1 MSLPNVE
8 QIFSPAGGP
17 VFRWPED
24 GEILASASRFNA
36 INAAL
41 YGFIKQLEGEHGT
54 ELTAQA
60 EAIALAA
67 QTLEQHTTALAA
79 RYTKTEADAASAALA
94 QTIQAV
100 QDAVDNLNAL
110 YQTDAE
116 AAAALAALSSQWDAT
131 STDFQATVTGWMNDR
146 YTKAQTDALL
156 AAKANAADV
165 YSKTAADA
173 LMADKADKTTVNQA
187 LNTKADK
194 TAVYTY
200 QEVDDL
206 LAGKAAANH
215 NHTLKIGDGTAERMT
230 LGTQERLNFK
240 AGSGVTVSFNDTSK
254 TLEIATDGGTPVA
267 YSELK
272 ITPTAGQTVFV
283 IDGGYT
289 VGAVAVFKN
298 GVRLVAVSDYAAT
311 NGTTIT
317 LVTPATT
324 SDTLV
329 VSRLSTFAVADTYT
343 KAEVDAAVGLDYLTE
358 VRSTTAPNTTVPVHG
373 VQASGDEADIDLLL
387 APKRNGAIVAALP
400 NEASSGGAKRGQSAT
415 DFQQKRTA
423 ATQVASGYASMIG
436 GGSANTASGQR
447 SVVAGGEGNTA
458 SGITATV
465 SGGRYNLADGI
476 NSTVPGGNRA
486 TTNGISGLLAYGF
499 NSGVLGESQMSFW
512 GGRAFT
518 ATATP
523 TRMIAEGVDANATN
537 QLTLRNNS
545 VFRVR
550 GTVVARNT
558 TTNDCKE
565 WTFEALIK
573 RGASAAATAIVG
585 TPSITS
591 TFADASTA
599 SWGIAVTADTT
610 NGALAITATG
620 AASTTIRWT
629 AVVHS
634 IEVA

>member
-41 YGFIKQLEGEHGT
+41 YGFIKQLEGEQGA

-60 EAIALAA
+60 DAIAQAA
-67 QTLEQHTTALAA
+67 QTLEQHATALAA
-79 RYTKTEADAASAALA
+79 RYTKAEADAASAALA

-131 STDFQATVTGWMNDR
+131 STDFQTTVTGWMNDR

-156 AAKANAADV
+156 VDKANAADV
-165 YSKTAADA
+165 YSKTEADA
-173 LMADKADKTTVNQA
+173 LLADKADKTTVNQA
-187 LNTKADK
+187 LGTKADK

-200 QEVDDL
+200 QEVDEL
-206 LAGKAAANH
+206 LIGKAAANH

-240 AGSGVTVSFNDTSK
+240 AGSGVSLSFNDTSK
-254 TLEIATDGGTPVA
+254 TLEIATDSGTPVT

-329 VSRLSTFAVADTYT
+329 VSRLSTFSVADTYT
-343 KAEVDAAVGLDYLTE
+343 RGEVDAAIASAVNTLPSEVDGGRWFYGVLT
-358 VRSTTAPNTTVPVHG
+358 TTN
-373 VQASGDEADIDLLL
+373 
-387 APKRNGAIVAALP
+387 
-400 NEASSGGAKRGQSAT
+400 
-415 DFQQKRTA
+415 
-423 ATQVASGYASMIG
+423 ATQ
-436 GGSANTASGQR
+436 
-447 SVVAGGEGNTA
+447 SVITTDGLPGNA
-458 SGITATV
+458 A
-465 SGGRYNLADGI
+465 
-476 NSTVPGGNRA
+476 
-486 TTNGISGLLAYGF
+486 
-499 NSGVLGESQMSFW
+499 
-512 GGRAFT
+512 
-518 ATATP
+518 
-523 TRMIAEGVDANATN
+523 N
-537 QLTLRNNS
+537 QLTIANNT
-545 VFRVR
+545 VARVR
-550 GTVVARNT
+550 GTVVARSSAGY
-558 TTNDCKE
+558 KE
-565 WTFEALIK
+565 WTVDALLK
-573 RGASAAATAIVG
+573 RDASASTTGLVGSPTLTSTFSGGTGASAWTL
-585 TPSITS
+585 SIISNTS
-591 TFADASTA
+591 IGRIEFR
-599 SWGIAVTADTT
+599 
-610 NGALAITATG
+610 ATG
-620 AASTTIRWT
+620 SSTIPVSWKS
-629 AVVHS
+629 VLQIV
-634 IEVA
+634 EVAAP